1 MEKKGLL
8 SIFVAVFLFGAS
20 SLFVKLIPMSAF
32 LITLGRA
39 LFSSIL
45 LYIFIHFKKHSLRLK
60 YPRHY
65 FWNLFAGILLAFH
78 WFFFTLS
85 IQVSYIHIG
94 TISFAT
100 YPLFVLMFEPYV
112 FKEKYQ
118 FKNFVSVALIVL
130 GIAYLIPAF
139 EITNAVNLGIL
150 YGLISSFCYAILTL
164 INRRLAASYD
174 SVVIS
179 LYEQLVVTIFM
190 TFVIV
195 FFKPY
200 IGVGN
205 FIDFIELIVYGVIFT
220 ALAHSLY
227 IYGLTYVQ
235 AQTASTIAVL
245 EPVISI
251 FLAILIL
258 NEKLLPSDIIATVLI
273 LLAVMLSTLNYKL
286 PVKRKKDA

>member
-45 LYIFIHFKKHSLRLK
+45 LYVFIHFKKHSLRLK

-65 FWNLFAGILLAFH
+65 FWNLFAGILLACH

-94 TISFAT
+94 TLSFAT
-100 YPLFVLMFEPYV
+100 YPIFVLMLEPYV

-118 FKNFVSVALIVL
+118 FKNFVSVILIAI
-130 GIAYLIPAF
+130 GIAYLIPEF

-150 YGLISSFCYAILTL
+150 YGLISSFCYAVLTL

-179 LYEQLVVTIFM
+179 LYEQLVVTAFM
-190 TFVIV
+190 TIVIV
-195 FFKPY
+195 FFKPFMGMGDY
-200 IGVGN
+200 
-205 FIDFIELIVYGVIFT
+205 IDFIELIVYGVVFT

-227 IYGLTYVQ
+227 IYGLTYVK

-245 EPVISI
+245 EPIFSI
-251 FLAILIL
+251 FLAILIF
-258 NEKLLPSDIIATVLI
+258 NEKLLLSDVIASVLI
-273 LLAVMLSTLNYKL
+273 LLAVILSTHNYKIIN
-286 PVKRKKDA
+286 KRKKDA

>member
-8 SIFVAVFLFGAS
+8 SILVAVFLFGAS

-39 LFSSIL
+39 LFSSML
-45 LYIFIHFKKHSLRLK
+45 LYVFIHFKKHSLRLK

-65 FWNLFAGILLAFH
+65 FWNLFAGVLLACH
-78 WFFFTLS
+78 WFFFILS

-100 YPLFVLMFEPYV
+100 YPIFVLMFEPYV

-118 FKNFVSVALIVL
+118 FKNFISVILIVI
-130 GIAYLIPAF
+130 GIAYMIPSF
-139 EITNAVNLGIL
+139 ELTNASTLGIL

-190 TFVIV
+190 TVIIV
-195 FFKPY
+195 FFTPY
-200 IGVGN
+200 IEVGT
-205 FIDFIELIVYGVIFT
+205 FIDFIELMIYGFIFT

-227 IYGLTYVQ
+227 IYGLTYVT
-235 AQTASTIAVL
+235 AQSASIISVL
-245 EPVISI
+245 EPVFSI
-251 FLAILIL
+251 FLAILIFQ
-258 NEKLLPSDIIATVLI
+258 EKLLVTDIIATVII
-273 LLAVMLSTLNYKL
+273 LLAVILSAIGYKL
-286 PVKRKKDA
+286 PDKRKKDA